1 MKAFFG
7 CFLALILSVGIFFGV
22 AGIMGAQHK
31 RGVIEEI
38 KSWGQQPA
46 VEETVE
52 TPEQQA

>member
-7 CFLALILSVGIFFGV
+7 CFLALIMSVGIFFGV

-38 KSWGQQPA
+38 KSWGQ
-46 VEETVE
+46 VERQGEVVV
-52 TPEQQA
+52 PPLS